1 MVIEAQLQ
9 QTKPG
14 RPKLAITID
23 KLGSVTREAA
33 LTAEKLAVATGGM
46 SVELRVQGNRGA
58 ISDNRNFYKTKFNTA
73 DTDKNK
79 YLSEQE
85 FAAVGLPN
93 ADFKS
98 VDRNGDGMILVEELM
113 AYIDQESASSQS
125 RVELSISNDGKSV
138 FEVMDANLD
147 RRLSPREL
155 AHAFDRLRPY
165 DLNGDEAI
173 TAVELA
179 GRFRGLLE
187 LGKPV
192 LFRRQGNMAN
202 ANTTAPVVN
211 APSAGPDWFR
221 RMDRNRDGDVSLREF
236 LGPLTVFKRLD
247 TDGDGLISA
256 EEAGQAAE
264 ASAAGR

>member
-1 MVIEAQLQ
+1 VLDAQLL

-14 RPKLAITID
+14 RPQLTVADDALKSIHATASRATDKLAM
-23 KLGSVTREAA
+23 GAA
-33 LTAEKLAVATGGM
+33 GINF
-46 SVELRVQGNRGA
+46 ELRIQGNRGA
-58 ISDNRNFYKTKFNTA
+58 VSDNRNFYKIKFNQA

-98 VDRNGDGMILVEELM
+98 VDRNGDGMILVEELL
-113 AYIDQESASSQS
+113 AYVDQESASSQA
-125 RVELSISNDGKSV
+125 RVEFSISNDGKSV

-147 RRLSPREL
+147 RRLSPREI
-155 AHAFDRLRPY
+155 AHAFERLRPF
-165 DLNGDEAI
+165 DVNGDEAI

-179 GRFRGLLE
+179 GRFRAVLE

-192 LFRRQGNMAN
+192 LFRRQGNMAG
-202 ANTTAPVVN
+202 ANTMAPVAN
-211 APSAGPDWFR
+211 TPTAGPDWFR

-236 LGPLTVFKRLD
+236 LGPLAVFKQLD
-247 TDGDGLISA
+247 ADGDGLISA
-256 EEAGQAAE
+256 EEASRSDE
-264 ASAAGR
+264 ASSAGR